1 MIWVTRVESGE
12 QVTPQVKWIRWGRVH
27 GSEVK
32 SHEARQDQEGMEEGL
47 IEALKALRAEMSEGE
62 VRAWTWLMKNRE
74 N

>member
-1 MIWVTRVESGE
+1 M
-12 QVTPQVKWIRWGRVH
+12 H

-32 SHEARQDQEGMEEGL
+32 SHEARQDQEGMEEGW